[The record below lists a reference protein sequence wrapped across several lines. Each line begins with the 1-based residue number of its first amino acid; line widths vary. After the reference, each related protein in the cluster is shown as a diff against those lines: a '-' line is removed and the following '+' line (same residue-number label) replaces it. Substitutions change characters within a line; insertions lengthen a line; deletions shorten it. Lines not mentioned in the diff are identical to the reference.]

1 MIALSAFIESVGLV
15 GPGLNNW
22 ADAQALLAGRAPY
35 VAARTVVPA
44 PASLP
49 AAERRRTGTSVK
61 LALAVGHEAVA
72 GSGRDA
78 ASLAT
83 VFAAS
88 GGDGQNC
95 HVICETLAGEDRALS
110 PTRFHNSVHNAP
122 AGYWSIATR
131 AMAPSNVLSA
141 YDGSFA
147 AGLLESLCQVAV
159 DGVPTLLIAFDTD
172 YPAPMHDVRPIPD
185 AFGVALVLTP
195 TQSTNTLARIDARL
209 TDTPATVLAMPEF
222 EQMRLGNPAARALP
236 LLDTLAAQ
244 RTARVVLDYLQDVQL
259 QLDVTMSNGSGEPT
273 PLRPAFLSR
282 RRSTMRGSL
291 RTSRIAARCAC
302 STRWLNGMPSTSAV
316 RRPVIVTRTIR
327 CVRMDVSRQCAAS
340 NTPRKRWQ
348 CTVHCWARRRT
359 VHARAFSPA
368 CETSKR
374 KPAGSTR

>member
-22 ADAQALLAGRAPY
+22 ADAQDLLAGRAPY

-49 AAERRRTGTSVK
+49 AAERRRTGTGVK

-78 ASLAT
+78 ASLAA

-172 YPAPMHDVRPIPD
+172 YPAPMREVRPIPD
-185 AFGVALVLTP
+185 AFGVALVLAP
-195 TQSTNTLARIDARL
+195 TQSANTLARIDARL
-209 TDTPATVLAMPEF
+209 TDTPATVLATPEF
-222 EQMRLGNPAARALP
+222 EQMRIGNPAARALP
-236 LLDTLAAQ
+236 LLDALAVQ
-244 RTARVVLDYLQDVQL
+244 RAASVVLDYLQDVQL
-259 QLDVTMSNGSGEPT
+259 QLDITMSIAVPDGSGEPT
-273 PLRPAFLSR
+273 P
-282 RRSTMRGSL
+282 
-291 RTSRIAARCAC
+291 
-302 STRWLNGMPSTSAV
+302 
-316 RRPVIVTRTIR
+316 
-327 CVRMDVSRQCAAS
+327 
-340 NTPRKRWQ
+340 
-348 CTVHCWARRRT
+348 
-359 VHARAFSPA
+359 
-368 CETSKR
+368 
-374 KPAGSTR
+374 